1 MQKKYS
7 VMRQIYLGRRGDFQ
21 IYKLTKNCK
30 NLQKLFCKKADDF
43 ELKLNE
49 DLKMSSDK

>member
-21 IYKLTKNCK
+21 IYKLTKTV
-30 NLQKLFCKKADDF
+30 KLYKSYSVKKPTI
-43 ELKLNE
+43 L
-49 DLKMSSDK
+49 S